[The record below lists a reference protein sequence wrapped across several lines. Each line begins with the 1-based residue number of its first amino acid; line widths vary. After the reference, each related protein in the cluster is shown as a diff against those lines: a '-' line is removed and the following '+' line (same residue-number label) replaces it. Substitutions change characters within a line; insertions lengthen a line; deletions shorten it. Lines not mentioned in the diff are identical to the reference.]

1 MPSAFRFPFLFLL
14 VALIVLPG
22 AGYNKADYTFHTLYV
37 YNFTRYIE
45 WPDAPKEIIIGVSGG
60 NPDVIEAFEKMA
72 ILKTT
77 ADRKYT
83 IKPVMSPADADKCR
97 LLFLPAGE
105 SSKLAAFAGRNLRH
119 CILVTEGEGLLKK
132 GGMINFVLVDRKL
145 RFELDQPALEKA
157 GLKVSAQLVGMA
169 VQ

>member
-1 MPSAFRFPFLFLL
+1 MHSTFRPTLLFLFAALL
-14 VALIVLPG
+14 LLPG
-22 AGYNKADYTFHTLYV
+22 FGYNKADYTFHTLYI

-45 WPDAPKEIIIGVSGG
+45 WPDAPKEIVIGVSGG
-60 NPDVIEAFEKMA
+60 NPEVVEAFEKMA

-77 ADRKYT
+77 SDRKYT
-83 IKPVMSPADADKCR
+83 IKTVMGPGDADNCR
-97 LLFLPAGE
+97 LLFIPAGE
-105 SSKLAAFAGRNLRH
+105 SSKVSTFAGRNIAN
-119 CILVTEGEGLLKK
+119 CILVTEGDGLLKK

-145 RFELDQPALEKA
+145 RFELDQPALAKA